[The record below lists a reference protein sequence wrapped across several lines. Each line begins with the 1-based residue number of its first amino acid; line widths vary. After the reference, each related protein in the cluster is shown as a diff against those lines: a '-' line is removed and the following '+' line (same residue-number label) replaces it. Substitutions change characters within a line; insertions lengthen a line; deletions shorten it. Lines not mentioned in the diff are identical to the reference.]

1 MADVV
6 DPRPQVEAK
15 LRELAAQFEPQ
26 LETLRREMIEAPTRP
41 ERRQFKRRLAEV
53 KKAYRDARRTA
64 TAILRVPIAW

>member
-15 LRELAAQFEPQ
+15 LQELAAQFEPQ

-41 ERRQFKRRLAEV
+41 ERRQLKRRLAEV